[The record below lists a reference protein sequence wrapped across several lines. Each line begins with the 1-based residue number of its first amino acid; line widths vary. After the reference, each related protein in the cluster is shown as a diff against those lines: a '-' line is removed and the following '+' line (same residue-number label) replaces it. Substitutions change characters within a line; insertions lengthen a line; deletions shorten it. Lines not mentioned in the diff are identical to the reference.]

1 MIAATRISALLI
13 TTLLATSIACA
24 DEGAGELEVRAW
36 GEDFIEVG
44 IPSEGFSDGWTVEFS
59 RFEVTLG
66 SISIAGQELADPE
79 PIDLSQPSGG
89 RGQLLGSVA
98 VPAGEYDD
106 AAFELGGLQVEGV
119 ASKDGTSKSFAWSFP
134 LIVYYSECETST
146 TVRAGEVGE
155 FQITVHAD
163 HLFHDSLVADEPAL
177 RFDALAAA
185 DSDSDGVITM
195 QELSAADLGSYDP
208 GNVDVD
214 NLAGFL
220 ELLATTTMH
229 ANGEAHCVGATN

>member
-1 MIAATRISALLI
+1 MIAMSRIP
-13 TTLLATSIACA
+13 TLLVIIPLLAVACA
-24 DEGAGELEVRAW
+24 DEGEGELEVRAW

-44 IPSEGFSDGWTVEFS
+44 IPAEDFSDGWAVEFS
-59 RFEVTLG
+59 RFEITLG

-79 PIDLSQPSGG
+79 PIDLSQPSDG
-89 RGQLLGSVA
+89 RGQSLGRTV

-106 AAFELGGLQVEGV
+106 AAFELGGMQVEGI
-119 ASKDGTSKSFAWSFP
+119 ASKDGVSKSFAWSFP

-163 HLFHDSLVADEPAL
+163 HLFHDSLVAEEPAL

-185 DSDSDGVITM
+185 DSDDDGVITM

-208 GNVDVD
+208 GNLEVE